1 MSKSSRNSVIFP
13 TSCLI
18 CCLALLLAPTVRPQ
32 QTLGGITG
40 TITDSSGGALTDS
53 QVTLVADA
61 TKFTRIHKTGNLR
74 VRKSSHRFL
83 HPHVFPRWLRHPENS
98 FHPRPS
104 RSHRNRKRHSQG

>member
-61 TKFTRIHKTGNLR
+61 TKFTRTQKTNNAGIYEFVNLPIGSYTLTFSR
-74 VRKSSHRFL
+74 DAFDTQKSPSILVQAHRTA
-83 HPHVFPRWLRHPENS
+83 
-98 FHPRPS
+98 
-104 RSHRNRKRHSQG
+104 